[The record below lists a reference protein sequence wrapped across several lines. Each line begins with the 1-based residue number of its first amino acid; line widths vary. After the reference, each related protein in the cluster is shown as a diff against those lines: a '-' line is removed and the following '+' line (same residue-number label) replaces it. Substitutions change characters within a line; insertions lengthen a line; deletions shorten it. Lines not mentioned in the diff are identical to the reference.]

1 MLALGMLNDFISLV
15 SAGLGAPSS
24 LMKADSVVAI
34 SFLLEKF
41 GKSIETSFIKEVNS
55 LILLLLKEQN
65 KEIFKAILV
74 YLKKYMKII

>member
-1 MLALGMLNDFISLV
+1 V

-55 LILLLLKEQN
+55 LILLLLKE
-65 KEIFKAILV
+65 
-74 YLKKYMKII
+74 